1 MENRKPYKDLT
12 KKEILDRKEKVCVKC
27 KYSSITNGRSIKK
40 KSELIYL
47 TCDYILIEGHRRG
60 CDPRD
65 CVEKGVFKPKGSFKR
80 RVGPCVTPN

>member
-27 KYSSITNGRSIKK
+27 KYSSVTSKRKQKDAKDMG
-40 KSELIYL
+40 YV
-47 TCDYILIEGHRRG
+47 TCDYILIVGHSRG

-65 CVEKGVFKPKGSFKR
+65 CVEKGIFEPKGNFR
-80 RVGPCVTPN
+80 RRAWVCEK